1 VSEPSDQLPELAP
14 LTQEA
19 IDWVVRLRSG
29 EATTDDLEALKRWRS
44 QGPAQ
49 EDAFRRAVELWRG
62 FKTVAE
68 QSSEQ
73 PSTVASTDIPPWANR
88 RVARR
93 AFLGGA
99 IAASAAGYMSV
110 HPPLGLWPSL
120 HEMSADYRTAKGEQ
134 RQVVLGSGVS
144 LTLSTLTSV
153 AVRSTAEE
161 PRIEL
166 ISGEAAIIAKVP
178 SAKPLVMIAGD
189 GRIVASQA
197 NFNARCID
205 DLVSV
210 TCLAGAVIIEHGS
223 QSERLQSGQQISYS
237 SVGLAPPTIAD
248 PAQTTSWQ
256 SGLLIFHDKALSDV
270 VEEINRYRPGRIV
283 ITNKNLSRRV
293 VNATFHLNQ
302 LDNFFVQAKELFG
315 AKVTQLPAGLTL
327 LS

>member
-1 VSEPSDQLPELAP
+1 MSESSDHLPELDA

-29 EATTDDLEALKRWRS
+29 EATTDDVEALKRWRGQS
-44 QGPAQ
+44 PAHEQ
-49 EDAFRRAVELWRG
+49 AFRHAAKLWRG
-62 FKTVAE
+62 YKTVAE
-68 QSSEQ
+68 QSPEESSM
-73 PSTVASTDIPPWANR
+73 PAGVRVPAWANR

-99 IAASAAGYMSV
+99 IAASAAGYMIV
-110 HPPLGLWPSL
+110 RPPFGLWPSL

-134 RQVVLGSGVS
+134 RQVAFGPDVS
-144 LTLSTLTSV
+144 LTLNTLTSI
-153 AVRSTAEE
+153 AVRSTTEDA
-161 PRIEL
+161 RIEL
-166 ISGEAAIIAKVP
+166 ISGEAAITAKVA
-178 SAKPLVMIAGD
+178 SAKPLVVIAGD

-205 DLVSV
+205 EMVSV
-210 TCLAGAVIIEHGS
+210 TCIAGSVVVERGS
-223 QSERLQSGQQISYS
+223 QSARLQPNQEISYTTSGLGS
-237 SVGLAPPTIAD
+237 SIAVD
-248 PAQTTSWQ
+248 SAQTISWQ

-283 ITNKNLSRRV
+283 ITSSGLRRRI
-293 VNATFHLNQ
+293 VNATLHVDQ
-302 LDNFFVQAKELFG
+302 LDNFFVQAQQLFG

>member
-1 VSEPSDQLPELAP
+1 MTEPPDHLPELDP

-29 EATTDDLEALKRWRS
+29 EATTDDVEALKRWRGQS
-44 QGPAQ
+44 PAH
-49 EDAFRRAVELWRG
+49 EAAFRNAGKLWRG

-68 QSSEQ
+68 RSPEEPATLAGERMES
-73 PSTVASTDIPPWANR
+73 WANS

-99 IAASAAGYMSV
+99 IAASAAGYMIV
-110 HPPLGLWPSL
+110 KPPFGLWPSL

-134 RQVVLGSGVS
+134 REVALGPEVS
-144 LTLSTLTSV
+144 LTLNTLTSV

-161 PRIEL
+161 ARIEL
-166 ISGEAAIIAKVP
+166 ISGEAAITAKAP
-178 SAKPLVMIAGD
+178 SEKPLVVIAGD

-205 DLVSV
+205 SVVSV
-210 TCLAGAVIIEHGS
+210 TCLAGSVVVERGS
-223 QSERLQSGQQISYS
+223 QSARLQSNQQISYS
-237 SVGLAPPTIAD
+237 TSGLGSSITVD
-248 PAQTTSWQ
+248 SAQATSWQ
-256 SGLLIFHDKALSDV
+256 SGLLIFHDEALSDV

-283 ITNKNLSRRV
+283 ITNADLRRRV
-293 VNATFHLNQ
+293 VNATFHIDQ
-302 LDNFFVQAKELFG
+302 LDNFFVQAQELFG